1 MSKHLLFS
9 FGPHE
14 YIVIL
19 LSEWPSHIN
28 QLLVISHAKYL
39 CLVTADD
46 ENGGKK
52 LIKETRNRFMA
63 HERTIIFKHWIVH

>member
-1 MSKHLLFS
+1 M
-9 FGPHE
+9 
-14 YIVIL
+14 IL
-19 LSEWPSHIN
+19 LSEWPPHIN

-52 LIKETRNRFMA
+52 LIKETRNHFMA
-63 HERTIIFKHWIVH
+63 HEHWIVH